1 VSTSDRLAQAGF
13 AALLG
18 VTWWLGQADSGQP
31 SAAGHRPAPFRLV
44 EVAAQAGVDFR
55 HEPFVVAPSLQHL
68 DGQIAATGAGVAI
81 VDVNGDGHPD
91 LYATTSRGG
100 QPNGLFLNQGDG
112 QFSEI
117 AELAGLA
124 DLNETGVSASM
135 GSIWADVDGDGDRDA
150 FIYGYGRS
158 FLMMQEP
165 GLRFTDAT
173 EAAGLLTPRRNT
185 NAASWIDYDRDGL
198 LDLYVAGYWRDD
210 DDLWATTE
218 TKVMHNSFEFAT
230 DGGTNS
236 LYRNLGDGRFE
247 DVTAATATTS
257 SRWTYAVAAADFNDD
272 GFVDLYLANDYGPEE
287 LLLNRSGTHFEKELG
302 LGLEEDSKSGMC
314 VALGDVD
321 NQDHLAVYVTNISE
335 SRFLFQGNNLRL
347 NFLAEMGLL
356 LDIAEGPVADC
367 GWAWGAQFADLDS
380 DGWQDLFVANGMISA
395 DTEKNYWY
403 DMTKIS
409 GALSSV
415 FVDAANWPALQGRS
429 LSGYQSSRVLHNLG
443 QGRFHEVGGAAGV
456 SDSYDGRA
464 VAVGDLFG
472 DGTPDV
478 VVANQ
483 RGPLLIYRS
492 EPQPEHHWVELDLV
506 GQAPN
511 TDAIGASVTVVVG
524 ESRQRHVVLAG
535 SGFSAQNDHRLHV
548 GLGEQSR
555 VDRVEIR
562 WPSGREQLVEDLAAD
577 QVHRLVEHGP

>member
-1 VSTSDRLAQAGF
+1 MAQIGF
-13 AALLG
+13 AGLLG
-18 VTWWLGQADSGQP
+18 VTWWLGHHDLQPASVAGDHAPPFKLVDVTAD
-31 SAAGHRPAPFRLV
+31 
-44 EVAAQAGVDFR
+44 AGVEFR

-100 QPNGLFLNQGDG
+100 RPNGLFLNQGDG
-112 QFSEI
+112 QFRDV
-117 AELAGLA
+117 AESAGLA
-124 DLNETGVSASM
+124 DLNENGVSASM
-135 GSIWADVDGDGDRDA
+135 GSVWADVDGDGDRDA

-158 FLMMQEP
+158 FLMLQGP
-165 GLRFTDAT
+165 DLRFSDAT

-185 NAASWIDYDRDGL
+185 NAAAWLDFDRDGL

-210 DDLWATTE
+210 DDLWSTDN

-230 DGGTNS
+230 DGGTNA

-247 DVTAATATTS
+247 EVTEATGTAS

-287 LLLNRSGTHFEKELG
+287 LLLNRGGTHFEKVLG
-302 LGLEEDSKSGMC
+302 AGLEEDSKSGMC

-321 NQDHLAVYVTNISE
+321 NQDRLAVFVTNISE

-347 NFLAEMGLL
+347 NFLTEAGRL
-356 LDIAEGPVADC
+356 LDVAEGPVADC
-367 GWAWGAQFADLDS
+367 GWAWGAQFADFDN

-395 DTEKNYWY
+395 DTENNYWY

-415 FVDAANWPALQGRS
+415 FVDAGNWPALEGRS
-429 LSGYQSSRVLHNLG
+429 LSGYQRSRVLYNRG
-443 QGRFHEVGGAAGV
+443 QARFQEIGEGVGV
-456 SDSYDGRA
+456 TDSYDGRA

-492 EPQPEHHWVELDLV
+492 EPQPSHHWIALDLV
-506 GQAPN
+506 GQGPN
-511 TDAIGASVTVVVG
+511 TDAIGASVTVVAG
-524 ESRQRHVVLAG
+524 ESSQRHVVLAG
-535 SGFSAQNDHRLHV
+535 SGFSAQSDHRLHV
-548 GLGEQSR
+548 GLGEQIH
-555 VDRVEIR
+555 VDQVVIR
-562 WPSGREQLVEDLAAD
+562 WPSGREQVIEDLAAD
-577 QVHRLVEHGP
+577 QVHRLVEPGP